1 MIKTSLVY
9 IECKGKYLMLYRN
22 KKKNDPNEGKWLGVG
37 GKFEEG
43 ENEYE
48 CATREVFEETGIKD
62 ANLCRVGLIHF
73 RSDKYEDE
81 DMYLFTGLLDDF
93 VMLPGTNEGE
103 LAWIEKEKIMGLSL
117 WEGDKVFLKDLTE
130 GRKSI
135 NYTLKYSGD
144 ELVCIE
150 KEG

>member
-43 ENEYE
+43 ENAYE
-48 CATREVFEETGIKD
+48 CASREVFEETGIKN
-62 ANLCRVGLIHF
+62 ANLCQVGLIHF
-73 RSDKYEDE
+73 RSDMYSDE
-81 DMYLFTGLLDDF
+81 DMYLFTGVLDEF
-93 VMLPGTNEGE
+93 PKLKETREGE
-103 LAWIEKEKIMGLSL
+103 LEWIEKERIMGLPL

-130 GRKSI
+130 GGKSI
-135 NYTLKYSGD
+135 NYTLKYKGD
-144 ELVCIE
+144 ELICIE